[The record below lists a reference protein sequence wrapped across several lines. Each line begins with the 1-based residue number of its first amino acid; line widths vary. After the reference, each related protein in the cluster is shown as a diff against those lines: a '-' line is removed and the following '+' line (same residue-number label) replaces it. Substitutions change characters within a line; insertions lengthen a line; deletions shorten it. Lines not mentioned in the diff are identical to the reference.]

1 MYTGRRADD
10 PNDVF
15 PHERRRELRG
25 MRLFAAWLNHD
36 DARSI
41 NSIDTYVEEGG
52 RHYIRHYM
60 QDFGSNLGSGS
71 TSAQQPRAGY
81 EYLIERGKIAKGVLG
96 LGLYQRPWMSTKW
109 PPYPSVGNVEADVFE
124 PETWKTEY
132 PNPAFQQLDA
142 ADAFWAASIMSR
154 FTDTMIRA
162 VVESGRLSDRNAAAY
177 LTDAILKRR
186 DKTVGWGVTATN
198 PVDRFEIEP
207 GSPPAL
213 VFDNLA
219 VRLGLAPD
227 GVRYTI
233 RWAALD
239 NTTGSVSEP
248 GAAFDTAP
256 PHAPI
261 PLDAWGPADASGIRY
276 AVGHVATDA
285 PGFVHWA
292 QPVRVTVRNRGGILD
307 VVGIERPTDFPA
319 GRDGRR

>member
-1 MYTGRRADD
+1 
-10 PNDVF
+10 
-15 PHERRRELRG
+15 
-25 MRLFAAWLNHD
+25 MR
-36 DARSI
+36 
-41 NSIDTYVEEGG
+41 
-52 RHYIRHYM
+52 
-60 QDFGSNLGSGS
+60 
-71 TSAQQPRAGY
+71 
-81 EYLIERGKIAKGVLG
+81 
-96 LGLYQRPWMSTKW
+96 
-109 PPYPSVGNVEADVFE
+109 
-124 PETWKTEY
+124 
-132 PNPAFQQLDA
+132 
-142 ADAFWAASIMSR
+142 
-154 FTDTMIRA
+154 
-162 VVESGRLSDRNAAAY
+162 
-177 LTDAILKRR
+177 
-186 DKTVGWGVTATN
+186 WGVTATN

-207 GSPPAL
+207 GSAPAL